1 MNYSQ
6 IAQRYARA
14 LFELAV
20 DQGLLDET
28 MSDMRQLSRI
38 ASSDLS
44 FKSILRSPIIRPHI
58 KMKVASAIFSKDFTP
73 LSMKFIDLII
83 RKGRSLHIDA
93 IANEFVE
100 IAKSHKGILS
110 VNLQSAVPLLDV
122 EQKKLSEQLAQ
133 SSGLKIELDASTNPN
148 LIGGFIVSFAGR
160 RFDYSVRERLNKISK
175 EFKMNIY
182 EKGF

>member
-20 DQGLLDET
+20 EQGLVDET

-38 ASSDLS
+38 ASSDQS
-44 FKSILRSPIIRPHI
+44 FKSILRSPVIRPHI
-58 KMKVASAIFSKDFTP
+58 KMKVASALFAKDFTP

-83 RKGRSLHIDA
+83 RKGRSLFIDA
-93 IANEFVE
+93 IASEYVE
-100 IAKSHKGILS
+100 IAKIHKGILS
-110 VNLQSAVPLLDV
+110 VNLQSAAPMQEMELKNMTD
-122 EQKKLSEQLAQ
+122 QLAKA
-133 SSGLKIELDASTNPN
+133 SGFKIELDSTINPN
-148 LIGGFIVSFAGR
+148 LIGGFIVSFSGR

>member
-20 DQGLLDET
+20 EQGKVDEV
-28 MSDMRQLSRI
+28 MSDMRQLGRI
-38 ASSDLS
+38 AADDIE
-44 FKSILRSPIIRPHI
+44 FKKIMRSPVIRPYL
-58 KMKVASAIFSKDFTP
+58 KMKVAVALFANDFTP

-83 RKGRSLHIDA
+83 RKGRTLHIDI
-93 IANEFVE
+93 IANEYVE
-100 IAKSHKGILS
+100 LAKIHKGILS
-110 VNLQSAVPLLDV
+110 VNVQSAAALDKV
-122 EQKKLSEQLAQ
+122 DLDNLVVQLTEA
-133 SSGLKIELDASTNPN
+133 SGLSVDLKESIDPS
-148 LIGGFIVSFAGR
+148 LISGFIVSFGDR
-160 RFDYSVRERLNKISK
+160 RYDYSLRNRLNRISK